1 MKNTANQYV
10 ICGIGTG
17 VGKTLASAIV
27 VRALGAI
34 YWKPIQTG
42 FLSGNGDSDTLEVKR
57 LSACKTLP
65 EAYLLDQPLSPHAA
79 AQLEGVK
86 IDIEQLKIPETNL
99 PMVIE
104 AAGGL
109 MVPLNYEYLFIDL
122 LQSWNIPV
130 ILTVRHYLGNINHT
144 LLSIE
149 ALRSRNIPIAGLIL
163 IGDALP
169 HTIEAIQAFGKVDVL
184 LQIPE
189 LLEINSTVVEDYA
202 ATLRK
207 KLV

>member
-1 MKNTANQYV
+1 MKNTATQYA
-10 ICGIGTG
+10 ICGIGTE

-27 VRALGAI
+27 VRALDAL
-34 YWKPIQTG
+34 YWKPMQTG
-42 FLSGNGDSDTLEVKR
+42 YLSGKGDSDTLEVKR
-57 LSACKTLP
+57 LSGCETLP

-79 AQLEGVK
+79 AELEGVT
-86 IDIEQLKIPETNL
+86 IDINRLNVPKTNKPL
-99 PMVIE
+99 VVE

-109 MVPLNYEYLFIDL
+109 MVPINYEYLFIDL
-122 LQSWNIPV
+122 LQRWNIPV

-169 HTIEAIQAFGKVDVL
+169 HTVEAIQTFGKADVL

-189 LLEINSTVVEDYA
+189 LPEINSTVVEAYA
-202 ATLRK
+202 AQLRK
-207 KLV
+207 KMK